1 MRSRRRTISRPLVAG
16 AAVVAGALGLAAM
29 PMSSSAD
36 PSLSQLS
43 NQLGSE
49 RAHQSSL
56 AASIASLS
64 AVISTLNGE
73 ITLVESREA
82 EVRADLARDRAR
94 LAAVKAALTRERQLL
109 AFLRGRLAR
118 ARWLLGRQLVTNYEQ
133 SKPNLVSVVLESNGF
148 TDLLDRLTY
157 LNDAQKQQQTIISI
171 TKEAKAQ
178 ADAAATRLAGL
189 EASDKQITL
198 ETTQRVL
205 ALASMNQLLQSR
217 QAALQRA
224 RSAQQS
230 ALAASQ
236 ARGAALQAEIARI
249 QAAQAAAARAAAA
262 QAAAQAAAR
271 ASGSSSGAT
280 PTPVGPSP
288 GPGGSYTI
296 PSSVVQCESGGQ
308 NLTPNS
314 AGASGFYQILPS
326 TWNGYGGY
334 GQAFQ
339 APKSLQDQ
347 RAAQL
352 WNGGAGA
359 SNWVCSGM
367 VGIH

>member
-1 MRSRRRTISRPLVAG
+1 VT
-16 AAVVAGALGLAAM
+16 
-29 PMSSSAD
+29 SSAG
-36 PSLSQLS
+36 PSLGQLS

-56 AASIASLS
+56 AASIANLS
-64 AVISTLNGE
+64 GVISTLNGE
-73 ITLVESREA
+73 IALVQSREA
-82 EVRADLARDRAR
+82 AVRADLARDRAR
-94 LAAVKAALTRERQLL
+94 LAAVRGALSRERQLL
-109 AFLRGRLAR
+109 VLLRARLAR

-148 TDLLDRLTY
+148 KDLLDRLTY

-171 TKEAKAQ
+171 TRDAKAR

-205 ALASMNQLLQSR
+205 ALASMNQLLHSR
-217 QAALQRA
+217 QAAVQQARA
-224 RSAQQS
+224 AQQN
-230 ALAASQ
+230 ALAASR

-262 QAAAQAAAR
+262 RQAAQA
-271 ASGSSSGAT
+271 SGSAGAGGT

-326 TWNGYGGY
+326 TWAGYGGY
-334 GQAFQ
+334 GQAYQ

-359 SNWVCSGM
+359 SNWVCSGI

>member
-1 MRSRRRTISRPLVAG
+1 
-16 AAVVAGALGLAAM
+16 
-29 PMSSSAD
+29 
-36 PSLSQLS
+36 
-43 NQLGSE
+43 
-49 RAHQSSL
+49 
-56 AASIASLS
+56 
-64 AVISTLNGE
+64 
-73 ITLVESREA
+73 VESREA
-82 EVRADLARDRAR
+82 AVRADLARDRAQ
-94 LAAVKAALTRERQLL
+94 LAAVQRALTRERQLL
-109 AFLRGRLAR
+109 ALLRERMAR
-118 ARWLLGRQLVTNYEQ
+118 ARWLLGRQLVSNYEQ
-133 SKPNLVSVVLESNGF
+133 SKPNLVSVVLESSGF

-157 LNDAQKQQQTIISI
+157 LNDAQKQQQTIISV
-171 TKEAKAQ
+171 TRDAKAR
-178 ADAAATRLAGL
+178 ADAAATRLAAL

-205 ALASMNQLLQSR
+205 ALAGMNQLLHSR
-217 QAALQRA
+217 QAALQQA
-224 RSAQQS
+224 RSAQQN

-262 QAAAQAAAR
+262 RAAAQQAAAQQAAAQQ
-271 ASGSSSGAT
+271 AAAQQAGSSFGAGGT
-280 PTPVGPSP
+280 PRPVGPSY

-334 GQAFQ
+334 GQAYQ

-347 RAAQL
+347 RASQL
-352 WNGGAGA
+352 WNGGSGA

>member
-1 MRSRRRTISRPLVAG
+1 LVAG
-16 AAVVAGALGLAAM
+16 AAVVVGALGLAAM

-36 PSLSQLS
+36 PSLGQLS

-49 RAHQSSL
+49 RAHQT
-56 AASIASLS
+56 SLS
-64 AVISTLNGE
+64 ASVAGLSRVIRTLDGQ
-73 ITLVESREA
+73 ITLVQSREA
-82 EVRADLARDRAR
+82 EVRADLQRDRAK
-94 LAAVKAALTRERQLL
+94 LAAVQRTLKRERQLL
-109 AFLRGRLAR
+109 VLLRARLAR

-133 SKPNLVSVVLESNGF
+133 SKPNLVSIVLDSNGF
-148 TDLLDRLTY
+148 KDLLDQLTY

-171 TKEAKAQ
+171 TKEAKAR

-189 EASDKQITL
+189 EASDKRITL

-224 RSAQQS
+224 RSAQQN
-230 ALAASQ
+230 ALAASR

-262 QAAAQAAAR
+262 QQAAQA
-271 ASGSSSGAT
+271 SGSFSGAT

-326 TWNGYGGY
+326 TWAGYGGY
-334 GQAFQ
+334 GQAYQ

-352 WNGGAGA
+352 WNGGSGA
-359 SNWVCSGM
+359 SNWVCSGI

>member
-1 MRSRRRTISRPLVAG
+1 LVAG
-16 AAVVAGALGLAAM
+16 AATIALVLGLAAL
-29 PMSSSAD
+29 PVSSSAD
-36 PSLSQLS
+36 PSLGQLS
-43 NQLGSE
+43 NQLGHE

-56 AASIASLS
+56 AASIASLTS
-64 AVISTLNGE
+64 VIATLDGQ
-73 ITLVESREA
+73 IALVQSREA
-82 EVRADLARDRAR
+82 AVRADLARDRAQ
-94 LAAVKAALTRERQLL
+94 LAAVELALTREQQLL
-109 AFLRGRLAR
+109 ALLRERLAR
-118 ARWLLGRQLVTNYEQ
+118 ARWLLGRQLLSNYEQ
-133 SKPNLVSVVLESNGF
+133 SKPNVVSVVLESNGF

-157 LNDAQKQQQTIISI
+157 LNDAQKQQQAIIGI
-171 TKEAKAQ
+171 TRDAKAR
-178 ADAAATRLAGL
+178 ADAAATRLARL
-189 EASDKQITL
+189 RATDKQITL

-205 ALASMNQLLQSR
+205 ALAGMNQLLQSR
-217 QAALQRA
+217 QAAVQRA
-224 RSAQQS
+224 RSAQQN
-230 ALAASQ
+230 ALAASR

-262 QAAAQAAAR
+262 QQAAQQAA
-271 ASGSSSGAT
+271 SSSGAGGT
-280 PTPVGPSP
+280 PTPVGPSY

-308 NLTPNS
+308 NLTPNG

-334 GQAFQ
+334 SQAYQ

-347 RAAQL
+347 RASQL

-359 SNWVCSGM
+359 SNWVCAGI

>member
-1 MRSRRRTISRPLVAG
+1 MNFRWRTIPRPLVAG
-16 AAVVAGALGLAAM
+16 ATAVAIALGLAAV
-29 PMSSSAD
+29 PVTSSAG
-36 PSLSQLS
+36 PSLGQLS

-56 AASIASLS
+56 AASIANLS
-64 AVISTLNGE
+64 RVISTLDSQ
-73 ITLVESREA
+73 ISLVQSREA

-94 LAAVKAALTRERQLL
+94 LAAVKGALTRERQLL
-109 AFLRGRLAR
+109 VVLRARLAR

-133 SKPNLVSVVLESNGF
+133 SKPNLVSVVLDSNGF
-148 TDLLDRLTY
+148 KDLLDRLTY
-157 LNDAQKQQQTIISI
+157 LNDAQKQQQTIITI
-171 TKEAKAQ
+171 TRDAKTR

-189 EASDKQITL
+189 EASDKQITI

-205 ALASMNQLLQSR
+205 ALAGMNQLLHSR
-217 QAALQRA
+217 QAAVQRA
-224 RSAQQS
+224 RSVQQS
-230 ALAASQ
+230 ALAASR

-262 QAAAQAAAR
+262 QQAAQQ
-271 ASGSSSGAT
+271 SGSSSGSAGA

-326 TWNGYGGY
+326 TWSGYGGY
-334 GQAFQ
+334 GQAYQ

-359 SNWVCSGM
+359 SNWVCSGI